1 MKRRYQVLL
10 PVCVILLVS
19 LACTISLGA
28 PAAPAPSQADL
39 VNTSVAQTIAAG
51 QPIIVQQPTATTGAV
66 AQPPTLTPN
75 VPPTN
80 TPKPC
85 NHATFLSETIPDG
98 TQYNPNTNFTKTW
111 RFLNDGT
118 CTWNTNYQ
126 LVFFSGDQMGGPAA
140 KNFTQNVAPGETVDI
155 SVGLKAPA
163 SAGIYKGYWKLRSD
177 SGDYYV
183 NNIWVQI
190 EAKPLILVP
199 LLPDLRI
206 TSFSINPATPTMGVP
221 ATVTITAYNGGN
233 SNAGPFVVRWY
244 GLSTFANA
252 SCAWAF
258 PGLAAGASK
267 TEHCTFTFSSWYPV
281 NKTSI
286 VYIDHDNQVAES
298 NEGNNSASISPFGVA
313 AP

>member
-1 MKRRYQVLL
+1 MNKRYQVLL

-28 PAAPAPSQADL
+28 PEAPTLSNADL
-39 VNTSVAQTIAAG
+39 VNTSVAQTIAAS
-51 QPIIVQQPTATTGAV
+51 QPVVTATTGAT
-66 AQPPTLTPN
+66 AQPSTLTPN

-85 NHATFLSETIPDG
+85 NHVTFLSETIPDG
-98 TQYNPNTNFTKTW
+98 TQYNPNINFTKSW

-177 SGDYYV
+177 SGEYYV
-183 NNIWVQI
+183 NNLWVQI
-190 EAKPLILVP
+190 EVKSVILVRA
-199 LLPDLRI
+199 LPDLKI

-221 ATVTITAYNGGN
+221 ATVTITAYNSGGT
-233 SNAGPFVVRWY
+233 AGPFVVRWY

-267 TEHCTFTFSSWYPV
+267 TEHCTFTFSSNYPI

-298 NEGNNSASISPFGVA
+298 NEGNNSASISPFGVVV
-313 AP
+313 P